1 MSEAE
6 GLENRFGRVLDS
18 IDAKS
23 RKLEKSLKA
32 RFSKKND
39 DFSKTSN
46 EKIVDITPQPDIDK
60 KTENINDDA
69 RSKKID
75 FESKFN
81 SFRKTSSN
89 LLDSLSNKMH
99 TIWISLP
106 FIIPTVVI
114 FQTALWLAF
123 LS

>member
-39 DFSKTSN
+39 DFSKTSK
-46 EKIVDITPQPDIDK
+46 EKIVDITPQPEIDK

-75 FESKFN
+75 FHYFSQ
-81 SFRKTSSN
+81 
-89 LLDSLSNKMH
+89 M
-99 TIWISLP
+99 
-106 FIIPTVVI
+106 
-114 FQTALWLAF
+114 
-123 LS
+123 